1 MKPQDF
7 DVWNRFI
14 DKFPT
19 AYEGVQYDLALGLK
33 PPFDTIVVPE
43 TGGDQ
48 LKLYLRKIDVVGK
61 IGDRLDI
68 IEVKPIADFSTIGQ
82 VKGYLTL
89 YKNLI
94 DPAANARA
102 VIVCGTAKPDAFLI
116 AAQENVQLILV

>member
-14 DKFPT
+14 DKNPD

-33 PPFDTIVVPE
+33 PPFDTVIIPE

-61 IGDRLDI
+61 SGDRLDI
-68 IEVKPIADFSTIGQ
+68 IEVKPKAEPSTIGQ
-82 VKGYLTL
+82 VKGYATL

-94 DPAANARA
+94 DPAANIRA
-102 VIVCGTAKPDAFLI
+102 VIVCETAKADVFLI